1 MIGVLGLQGDF
12 EAHERV
18 LERLGAETCVIRKP
32 EELDRVDGLI
42 MPGGES
48 TTLLKLMDAYGFWE
62 PLQAFAADDRAILG
76 TCAGLILLAAEVRNP
91 AQRCLGLI
99 DVTVERNSYGRQL
112 QSFEGTGRLSVDG
125 RERDLTMVFIRAPRI
140 ARLGRDVQTLATCR
154 DDCVLARQG
163 HILVATFHP
172 ELDAD
177 PFVHQYFLDM
187 VRNGRSP
194 DRGRVR

>member
-18 LERLGAETCVIRKP
+18 LERLDAETCVIRKP
-32 EELDRVDGLI
+32 EELDRVNGLI
-42 MPGGES
+42 LPGGES
-48 TTLLKLMDAYGFWE
+48 TTLIKLMEAYGFWE
-62 PLQAFAADDRAILG
+62 PLRAFAADRAILG

-91 AQRCLGLI
+91 PQASLGVI

-112 QSFEGTGRLSVDG
+112 QSFEGTGQFTVEG
-125 RERDLTMVFIRAPRI
+125 RERDLPMIFIRAPRI
-140 ARLGRDVQTLATCR
+140 SRLGQDVQSLATCR

-172 ELDAD
+172 ELTAD
-177 PFVHQYFLDM
+177 TFVHEYFIDM
-187 VRNGRSP
+187 VR
-194 DRGRVR
+194 D